1 VEVYNEKIL
10 IIDNEIET
18 GQLLK
23 RRLTNL
29 GYNVILTLTVNDA
42 LVSFTRECFD
52 LVIIDIILPK
62 LDGYEICR
70 KIRNTSKVPIIL
82 LSALG
87 SIQNRIMGLDLGADD
102 YIIKPFSPKELEAR
116 IRSVLRRCTIHHT
129 PARKRKKNLEIGNL
143 VINLNKR
150 FVFKN
155 NLEIKLTSIES
166 NVLELLVNNAGKE
179 LSRTMILDNV
189 WGYTPQRIVD
199 TRIVDVHISRLRLK
213 IEENPSDPDL
223 IITVRGI
230 GYVFLNS

>member
-1 VEVYNEKIL
+1 MEVYNEKIL

>member
-1 VEVYNEKIL
+1 MEVYNEKIL

-129 PARKRKKNLEIGNL
+129 LARKRKKNLEIGNL

>member
-1 VEVYNEKIL
+1 MEVYNEKIL

-87 SIQNRIMGLDLGADD
+87 SIQNRIMGLDLGANN
-102 YIIKPFSPKELEAR
+102 YIKKTFSQKEL
-116 IRSVLRRCTIHHT
+116 
-129 PARKRKKNLEIGNL
+129 
-143 VINLNKR
+143 
-150 FVFKN
+150 
-155 NLEIKLTSIES
+155 
-166 NVLELLVNNAGKE
+166 
-179 LSRTMILDNV
+179 
-189 WGYTPQRIVD
+189 
-199 TRIVDVHISRLRLK
+199 
-213 IEENPSDPDL
+213 
-223 IITVRGI
+223 
-230 GYVFLNS
+230 